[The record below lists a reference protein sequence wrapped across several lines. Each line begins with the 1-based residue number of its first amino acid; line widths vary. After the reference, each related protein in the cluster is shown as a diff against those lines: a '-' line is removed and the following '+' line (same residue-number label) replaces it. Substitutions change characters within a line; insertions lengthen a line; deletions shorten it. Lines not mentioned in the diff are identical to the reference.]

1 MTTQKSV
8 GVTIGEESSHSS
20 SQASGSSSQNTSSR
34 AANQSATIPSHST
47 TQPATQPSQ
56 ATSQHTTR
64 PTKAPTPTQIPNR
77 ALLVSGTKL
86 PQLPVFNAV
95 STGSLASD
103 RRATTVVPQSRP
115 VKTTQTLA
123 GVPWGRLPQTG
134 EVGVSFSVFLGVV
147 MLVAL
152 GLRAY
157 RARRHQ

>member
-8 GVTIGEESSHSS
+8 GVTVGEESSHSS
-20 SQASGSSSQNTSSR
+20 SQASGSSSQNTSS
-34 AANQSATIPSHST
+34 QSTTTPSHST

-56 ATSQHTTR
+56 ATRQHTSQ
-64 PTKAPTPTQIPNR
+64 PEAKPASPQIPNR

-95 STGSLASD
+95 STGSPASD

-134 EVGVSFSVFLGVV
+134 EVGVGFSVLLGVV
-147 MLVAL
+147 MLIAL